1 MWRCIRCNK
10 ENQDSIENC
19 TGCGHGKTMDY
30 IHHCTLSRIKL
41 STADNWKINNNSS
54 STTYDYSTDGEK
66 TTNGAPRKYP
76 LTQNPTS
83 VTRVLETNE
92 DNWAELK
99 KRKINRSYTGYS
111 IKEICEK
118 FLSYEAN
125 KSVDNVQRENSE
137 LLKTLQIYQN
147 HNIYLLHDD
156 TQRKNGQSGFAVT
169 DQGIYAKALFRRI
182 EFTSWKKFQES
193 DFICIGGDSE
203 LSIGQNSIAFFS
215 GDRDTLLELELMFAV
230 IHEYLNRKPVSQTE
244 KKEKPTL
251 MQDSSNK
258 SWIVTNVFGKSILRE
273 NIHEIEFIKTT
284 KAQVPSR
291 AWDVSADQSNT
302 IWAWVTARPQGTTLY
317 IGSENGVYANPTCE
331 RLFMAYTNV
340 KRIKFN
346 NLFDTSRV
354 EDMEDMFSYCR
365 NLEEIDVSGFD
376 TSKVVFMQSMF
387 EECRKLKTLDISNFR
402 YKENVITDDMFKN
415 SGITR

>member
-1 MWRCIRCNK
+1 MWKCIRCNK

-19 TGCGHGKTMDY
+19 TECGHGRTMDY
-30 IHHCTLSRIKL
+30 IHYRTLSRIKL
-41 STADNWKINNNSS
+41 STADNWKISNNSS
-54 STTYDYSTDGEK
+54 STTYDYSMDGEK
-66 TTNGAPRKYP
+66 TTNGVPRKYP
-76 LTQNPTS
+76 LTQNQAS
-83 VTRVLETNE
+83 VVRILKTYE
-92 DNWAELK
+92 DNWHELK
-99 KRKINRSYTGYS
+99 KRKIHRVYIGSG

-125 KSVDNVQRENSE
+125 QKVNNVQIDHSE
-137 LLKTLQIYQN
+137 LMKNLQIYQN
-147 HNIYLLHDD
+147 HNIYILHDD
-156 TQRKNGQSGFAVT
+156 TWRKNGLSGFAVT
-169 DQGIYAKALFRRI
+169 DQGIYAKALFRNAKFTPWK
-182 EFTSWKKFQES
+182 EFQKCELIYIF
-193 DFICIGGDSE
+193 DDSE
-203 LSIGQNSIAFFS
+203 LSAGKNCIAFLS
-215 GDRDTLLELELMFAV
+215 GDRDTLLELELMFAA
-230 IHEYLNRKPVSQTE
+230 IHEYLNQKPVSKTE

-251 MQDSSNK
+251 MQDDSNK
-258 SWIVTNVFGKSILRE
+258 SWIATNVFGKSILRE

-291 AWDVSADQSNT
+291 AWDVSADQSDT

-317 IGSENGVYANPTCE
+317 IGSENGVYANPMCE

-354 EDMEDMFSYCR
+354 TDMGDMFSYCR

-376 TSKVVFMQSMF
+376 TSKVDFMPSMF
-387 EECRKLKTLDISNFR
+387 EECRKLKNLDISNFR

-415 SGITR
+415 SGITL